1 LVLRSD
7 FLALAAGPL
16 DPALAFAAGLAAA
29 LETFFVSFTGLVAFF
44 AAGLAAD
51 LGFASFAEAL
61 VEVEDFLVFGSA
73 FEAAL
78 EEAFFGA
85 TVAFANL
92 TSRYCRDFGNY

>member
-1 LVLRSD
+1 
-7 FLALAAGPL
+7 
-16 DPALAFAAGLAAA
+16 
-29 LETFFVSFTGLVAFF
+29 LVALF